1 MSAGGSAA
9 ATVMAT
15 AKATATAT
23 APATTR
29 EAGELVE
36 LARYVVGGVE
46 RVLRGEWI
54 GDAVDITDHPVLGVG
69 ETYYVDSCLQR
80 DGHASVQALVADY
93 TQHAKRLKQ
102 IPMLAPVI
110 RPTIEQVQL
119 ASYEFTGGRRT
130 ICAQRI
136 NGVVRVT
143 DRPADGCGRSYL
155 VRHVHDRD
163 GYGALSELVSE
174 YTREARQLDQIPIA
188 AALARCAQRTLQEQE
203 P

>member
-1 MSAGGSAA
+1 MSPGGSAP

-15 AKATATAT
+15 ARAT

-29 EAGELVE
+29 GGGELVE

-54 GDAVDITDHPVLGVG
+54 GDAVDITDHPARGVG

-155 VRHVHDRD
+155 VRHVHEDD
-163 GYGALSELVSE
+163 GYSALRALVSE

-188 AALARCAQRTLQEQE
+188 AALARCAWRALQEQDG
-203 P
+203 